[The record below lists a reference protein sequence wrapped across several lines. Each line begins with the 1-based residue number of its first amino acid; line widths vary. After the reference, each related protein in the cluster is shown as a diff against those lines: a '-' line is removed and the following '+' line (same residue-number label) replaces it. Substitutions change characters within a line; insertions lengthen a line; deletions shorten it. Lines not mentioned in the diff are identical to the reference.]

1 MLATSPSHGG
11 LHLQCVAPAE
21 LDAIDRQECC
31 QLWANCFPKSDRTWE
46 TVSVERAAES
56 AMLIEEKWHII
67 WTDKNRSGASASRQA
82 IAAARSF
89 NRTITVAGAKM
100 VVRGMAHVCS
110 DPDRRGQGLGGMI
123 VRAVF
128 DSSNISEGRGGENP
142 LPIIFQTDYA
152 LFYEKFGAATIPRSR
167 NPIVNSTGEG
177 SDSKRQGGFWDKFA
191 MIYPAS
197 TAASFPEGTIDLL
210 GPGF

>member
-67 WTDKNRSGASASRQA
+67 WKDKNRSGASASRQA

-128 DSSNISEGRGGENP
+128 DSSNIIFKLKFELINSLIRT
-142 LPIIFQTDYA
+142 IIY
-152 LFYEKFGAATIPRSR
+152 
-167 NPIVNSTGEG
+167 
-177 SDSKRQGGFWDKFA
+177 
-191 MIYPAS
+191 
-197 TAASFPEGTIDLL
+197 
-210 GPGF
+210 